1 MSKYT
6 GLTEKWGLKQTKVDQ
21 VWTEKKEISL
31 VDEAD
36 KILISHEHLYLLQVI
51 YFSRNFTSTSC
62 VEIND
67 KGTVKI

>member
-6 GLTEKWGLKQTKVDQ
+6 GLTEKWGLKQTEVDQ

-31 VDEAD
+31 VDEVD

-51 YFSRNFTSTSC
+51 YICRNFTSTSC